1 MKVIIPVAGLG
12 SRLKPHT
19 FTVPKALLQVG
30 GKPILAHIIDQV
42 KGWGGSH
49 FTFIVGH
56 LRESLEHYLHAHYND
71 HSFEYRQQERML
83 GLGHAVLT
91 GLDPDDKE
99 LLIILGDTILDADM
113 APVIKRGV
121 TSIGVKPVVDARK
134 FGVVELKDGH
144 VTRLIEK
151 SQEPPTNLAI
161 VGIYYIRDGALLG
174 KAINEVIKQGIKV
187 KGEYQLTDAL
197 QMMLD
202 WGEVIETFPI
212 GGWFD
217 CGKPETLLETNRYI
231 LDRDGGEVSATDI
244 TESVIIQPVHIA
256 ADAIIEKSVIGP
268 YAVIGSDTHI
278 KNSVVSDS
286 IIGEHSVIEGAV
298 LTESLIGNRCKVR
311 ANHHKI
317 NLGASS
323 ELDI

>member
-19 FTVPKALLQVG
+19 YTVPKALLQVG
-30 GKPILAHIIDQV
+30 GKPIIAHIMDQV
-42 KGWGGSH
+42 KEWGGSR

-56 LRESLEHYLHAHYND
+56 LRESLESYLRSHYDLPLE
-71 HSFEYRQQERML
+71 FRQQERML

-113 APVIKRGV
+113 TPVIRRGV
-121 TSIGVKPVVDARK
+121 TSIGVKTVADARK
-134 FGVVELKDGH
+134 FGVVELEGDR
-144 VTRLIEK
+144 VVRLIEK
-151 SQEPPTNLAI
+151 SPEPPSNLAI
-161 VGIYYIRDGALLG
+161 VGVYYIRDGALLG
-174 KAINEVIKQGIKV
+174 KAIKEVIEQGITV

-197 QMMLD
+197 QIMLD

-231 LDRDGGEVSATDI
+231 LDRDGGEVSSASIKD
-244 TESVIIQPVHIA
+244 SVIIQPVHIA
-256 ADAIIEKSVIGP
+256 ADAIIEQSVVGPYVVIGSKTVVTKSVI
-268 YAVIGSDTHI
+268 
-278 KNSVVSDS
+278 SDS
-286 IIGEHSVIEGAV
+286 IIADHATIEGAV
-298 LTESLIGNRCKVR
+298 LSASLIGARCKVR
-311 ANHHKI
+311 TSHHKI
-317 NLGASS
+317 NLGASG
-323 ELDI
+323 ELEL